1 MSREQTVR
9 DENTIQ
15 DSLQETVALSQI
27 EEDME
32 DTVYIVPII
41 NERVRQRAGGPIEQ
55 YELTVDL
62 PNDKTKTLSFEKD
75 DIVDG
80 DLEKFLES
88 IGQSFIDAGSLEG
101 CPVAVYKSNGD
112 WYIVQAPHDTIQQ
125 YEDSDY
131 GTTKGALQYCVN
143 RNDIAG
149 LPTYHSAKVL
159 MAIWGSCVLFVF
171 LIPAFHVLNLVLDG
185 LLSQIQYILISLSPI
200 FIMII
205 ARLNQVQRFE
215 VSELD

>member
-1 MSREQTVR
+1 MSRGQTVR

-15 DSLQETVALSQI
+15 ESLQETVALSQI

-41 NERVRQRAGGPIEQ
+41 NERVRQRAGDSIEQ

-75 DIVDG
+75 DIGDG
-80 DLEKFLES
+80 DLEDFLES

-101 CPVAVYKSNGD
+101 YPVAVYKSHGD
-112 WYIVQAPHDTIQQ
+112 WYIVQASHETIQQ

-131 GTTKGALQYCVN
+131 ATSKSLLQYCVD
-143 RNDIAG
+143 RKGYSGISS
-149 LPTYHSAKVL
+149 YHPVRIL
-159 MAIWGSCVLFVF
+159 FAIYWSIFLFII
-171 LIPAFHVLNLVLDG
+171 LIPVFMVLNPVLDG
-185 LLSQIQYILISLSPI
+185 LLSQTQYILLSLSPI
-200 FIMII
+200 FMIII
-205 ARLNQVQRFE
+205 ARLNQVDRFE
-215 VSELD
+215 VTELE